1 MATVGV
7 KGLNKTSLKQRCCD
21 DEFYGE
27 IFQIGERQSE
37 MIDNQR
43 LTVGQSSLF
52 NLNTDSTA

>member
-7 KGLNKTSLKQRCCD
+7 KGLNRTSLKQRCCD
-21 DEFYGE
+21 DEFFGE
-27 IFQIGERQSE
+27 MFQIGERQSDT
-37 MIDNQR
+37 IDNQQ